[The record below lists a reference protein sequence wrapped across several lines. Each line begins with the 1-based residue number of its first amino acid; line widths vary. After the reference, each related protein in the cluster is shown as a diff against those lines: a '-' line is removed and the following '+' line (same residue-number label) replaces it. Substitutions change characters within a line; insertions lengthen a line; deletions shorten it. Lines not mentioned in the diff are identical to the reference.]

1 MTALRTPHVRGRW
14 GEIQLKRV
22 VELAGMLP
30 YCDFE
35 EQVTATTEDGRLRPD
50 MMVRLPGGKNVIV
63 DAKVPLAA
71 YLDACEATDEDE
83 RARHLESHARQVRE
97 HMAKL
102 SAKSYWQQ
110 FGDTP
115 DFVVMFLPD
124 EGFFR
129 AAWEQDPSL
138 VEAGVRSRVHVAS
151 PTTLIVLLQSIA
163 YGWQQESVAEG
174 AREIQAL
181 GRELYERVGDRGRA
195 PDQDGEQPQGRRRCV
210 QRDGRLAREALL
222 PTARKLDA
230 FVVSDKE
237 LPELTPV
244 VEQPQPSRRRSSA
257 SSCAR
262 STRRSGEK
270 RLPDPL
276 QVAVACSAKAQDRAD
291 ALDRVEVAVLDSEHL
306 ASVREREP
314 HGQVEPVV
322 ASLHRRPVERARR
335 GVERRSAAGRAAERI
350 LLDAPAKSSSS
361 TRPSE
366 AASSVSAQ
374 PEAPRAPLPVS
385 SRQRSTASLPRP
397 ARPARATASRS
408 RDRRPSRASGRSSS
422 R

>member
-1 MTALRTPHVRGRW
+1 MVTAAFIVLGFAVGAVAAWLLASRRASAADARVGELRTELVATRAELDVERRSFDEKVVAAVRAASAEAYQANSSAFLEIAESKMKPLKDSLDKVEVQVQTLEQARERSQGALREQLGQLSERTASLVTALRTPHVRGRW

-35 EQVTATTEDGRLRPD
+35 EQVTTATDDGRLRPD
-50 MMVRLPGGKNVIV
+50 MKVRLPGGKSVIV

-71 YLDACEATDEDE
+71 YLDACEATNDAE

-138 VEAGVRSRVHVAS
+138 VETGVRSRVHVAS

-163 YGWQQESVAEG
+163 YGWQQESVAED

-181 GRELYERVGDRGRA
+181 GRELYERVAIVGSHLNKIGNSLKGAVGAFNDTVGSLEKRF
-195 PDQDGEQPQGRRRCV
+195 
-210 QRDGRLAREALL
+210 L
-222 PTARKLDA
+222 PTARKLESH
-230 FVVSDKE
+230 VVSDKE
-237 LPELTPV
+237 LPELAPV
-244 VEQPQPSRRRSSA
+244 VEQPQALQAPEL
-257 SSCAR
+257 
-262 STRRSGEK
+262 GEQ
-270 RLPDPL
+270 L
-276 QVAVACSAKAQDRAD
+276 RAID
-291 ALDRVEVAVLDSEHL
+291 AA
-306 ASVREREP
+306 
-314 HGQVEPVV
+314 
-322 ASLHRRPVERARR
+322 
-335 GVERRSAAGRAAERI
+335 
-350 LLDAPAKSSSS
+350 
-361 TRPSE
+361 
-366 AASSVSAQ
+366 
-374 PEAPRAPLPVS
+374 
-385 SRQRSTASLPRP
+385 
-397 ARPARATASRS
+397 
-408 RDRRPSRASGRSSS
+408 
-422 R
+422 

>member
-1 MTALRTPHVRGRW
+1 MVVLALFLGLVLGAFAAWLLASRQRAAAGRELADTRSELAATRAELDVERRSFDQKVVTAVRAASADAYQANSSAFLEIAESKLTGYVRPLKESLAKVEGQVQTLELARERSQGALREQLTQLSERTASLVTALRTPHVRGRW

-30 YCDFE
+30 YCDFD
-35 EQVTATTEDGRLRPD
+35 EQVTAATDDGRLRPD
-50 MMVRLPGGKNVIV
+50 MKVRLPGGKNVIV

-71 YLDACEATDEDE
+71 YLDACEATDDAA
-83 RARHLESHARQVRE
+83 RSRHLESHARQVRD
-97 HMAKL
+97 HMTKL

-163 YGWQQESVAEG
+163 HGWQQESVAED

-181 GRELYERVGDRGRA
+181 GRELYERVAIVGGHLTKIGNSLKGAVGAFNETVGSLEKRF
-195 PDQDGEQPQGRRRCV
+195 
-210 QRDGRLAREALL
+210 L

-230 FVVSDKE
+230 LVVSDKE

-244 VEQPQPSRRRSSA
+244 VEQPQALQAPEL
-257 SSCAR
+257 
-262 STRRSGEK
+262 GEQ
-270 RLPDPL
+270 L
-276 QVAVACSAKAQDRAD
+276 RAID
-291 ALDRVEVAVLDSEHL
+291 AA
-306 ASVREREP
+306 
-314 HGQVEPVV
+314 
-322 ASLHRRPVERARR
+322 
-335 GVERRSAAGRAAERI
+335 
-350 LLDAPAKSSSS
+350 
-361 TRPSE
+361 
-366 AASSVSAQ
+366 
-374 PEAPRAPLPVS
+374 
-385 SRQRSTASLPRP
+385 
-397 ARPARATASRS
+397 
-408 RDRRPSRASGRSSS
+408 
-422 R
+422 

>member
-1 MTALRTPHVRGRW
+1 MLVVALALGLAVGAIASWLYCSRRLLAADRELATTRAELEVERRSFDEKVVHAVRAASAEAYQANSSSFLEIAESKLTGYVKPLKESLAKVEGQVQTLEQARERSQGALREQLLQLSERTASLTTALRTPHVRGRW

-35 EQVTATTEDGRLRPD
+35 EQVTATTDDGRLRPD
-50 MMVRLPGGKNVIV
+50 MRVHLPGGKSVIV

-71 YLDACEATDEDE
+71 YLDACEATDDGV

-97 HMAKL
+97 HMTKL

-163 YGWQQESVAEG
+163 YGWQQESVAED

-181 GRELYERVGDRGRA
+181 GRELYERVAVVGGHLNKIGNSLKGAVGAFNDTVGSLEKRF
-195 PDQDGEQPQGRRRCV
+195 
-210 QRDGRLAREALL
+210 L
-222 PTARKLDA
+222 PTARKLEA
-230 FVVSDKE
+230 HVVSDKS

-244 VEQPQPSRRRSSA
+244 AEQPTALQA
-257 SSCAR
+257 S
-262 STRRSGEK
+262 E
-270 RLPDPL
+270 LEEQL
-276 QVAVACSAKAQDRAD
+276 RAID
-291 ALDRVEVAVLDSEHL
+291 AA
-306 ASVREREP
+306 
-314 HGQVEPVV
+314 
-322 ASLHRRPVERARR
+322 
-335 GVERRSAAGRAAERI
+335 
-350 LLDAPAKSSSS
+350 
-361 TRPSE
+361 
-366 AASSVSAQ
+366 
-374 PEAPRAPLPVS
+374 
-385 SRQRSTASLPRP
+385 
-397 ARPARATASRS
+397 
-408 RDRRPSRASGRSSS
+408 
-422 R
+422 

>member
-1 MTALRTPHVRGRW
+1 MVVLALVTGLSVGALAAWLIAARRASSAEARAAELRVALAGTRAELDVERRSFDERVVAAVRAASAEAYQANSSAFLEIAESKLTGYVRPLKESLDKVEGQVQTLELARERSQGALRAQLAQLSERTASLVTALRTPHVRGRW

-30 YCDFE
+30 YCDFDQ
-35 EQVTATTEDGRLRPD
+35 QVTAATDDGRLRPD
-50 MMVRLPGGKNVIV
+50 MKIRLPGGKSVIV

-71 YLDACEATDEDE
+71 YLDACEATDDAE

-138 VEAGVRSRVHVAS
+138 VETGVRSRVHVAS

-163 YGWQQESVAEG
+163 YGWQQESVAED

-181 GRELYERVGDRGRA
+181 GRELYERVAIVGTHLNKIGNSLKGAVGAFNDTVGSL
-195 PDQDGEQPQGRRRCV
+195 ERRF
-210 QRDGRLAREALL
+210 L
-222 PTARKLDA
+222 PTARKLESH
-230 FVVSDKE
+230 VVTDKE

-244 VEQPQPSRRRSSA
+244 AEQPQALQAPEL
-257 SSCAR
+257 
-262 STRRSGEK
+262 GEQ
-270 RLPDPL
+270 L
-276 QVAVACSAKAQDRAD
+276 RAID
-291 ALDRVEVAVLDSEHL
+291 AA
-306 ASVREREP
+306 
-314 HGQVEPVV
+314 
-322 ASLHRRPVERARR
+322 
-335 GVERRSAAGRAAERI
+335 
-350 LLDAPAKSSSS
+350 
-361 TRPSE
+361 
-366 AASSVSAQ
+366 
-374 PEAPRAPLPVS
+374 
-385 SRQRSTASLPRP
+385 
-397 ARPARATASRS
+397 
-408 RDRRPSRASGRSSS
+408 
-422 R
+422 

>member
-1 MTALRTPHVRGRW
+1 MLIVALILGIALGACAAWVYGSRRLYATERELAATRAELDVERRSFDEKVVHAVRAASAEAYQANSSAFLEIAESKLTGYVKPLKESLTKVEGQVQTLELARERSQGALREQLAQLSERTASLVTALRTPHVRGRW

-35 EQVTATTEDGRLRPD
+35 EQVTAATDDGRLRPD
-50 MMVRLPGGKNVIV
+50 MTIRLPGGKNVIV

-97 HMAKL
+97 HMTKL

-163 YGWQQESVAEG
+163 YGWQQESVAED

-181 GRELYERVGDRGRA
+181 GRELYERVAIVGGHLTKMGNSLKGAVGAFNETVGSLEKRF
-195 PDQDGEQPQGRRRCV
+195 
-210 QRDGRLAREALL
+210 L

-230 FVVSDKE
+230 LVVSDKE

-244 VEQPQPSRRRSSA
+244 VEQPQPLQA
-257 SSCAR
+257 PEL
-262 STRRSGEK
+262 GEQ
-270 RLPDPL
+270 L
-276 QVAVACSAKAQDRAD
+276 RAID
-291 ALDRVEVAVLDSEHL
+291 AA
-306 ASVREREP
+306 
-314 HGQVEPVV
+314 
-322 ASLHRRPVERARR
+322 
-335 GVERRSAAGRAAERI
+335 
-350 LLDAPAKSSSS
+350 
-361 TRPSE
+361 
-366 AASSVSAQ
+366 
-374 PEAPRAPLPVS
+374 
-385 SRQRSTASLPRP
+385 
-397 ARPARATASRS
+397 
-408 RDRRPSRASGRSSS
+408 
-422 R
+422 

>member
-1 MTALRTPHVRGRW
+1 MVVLALFLGLVLGAFAAWLLASRQRAAAGRELADTRSELAATRAELDVERRSFDQKVVTAVRAASADAYQANSSAFLEIAESKLTGYVRPLKESLAKVEGQVQTLELARERSQGALREQLTQLSERTASLVTALRTPHVRGRW

-30 YCDFE
+30 YCDFD
-35 EQVTATTEDGRLRPD
+35 EQVTAATDDGRLRPD
-50 MMVRLPGGKNVIV
+50 MKVRLPGGKNVIV

-71 YLDACEATDEDE
+71 YLDACEATDDAE
-83 RARHLESHARQVRE
+83 RSRHLESHARQVRD
-97 HMAKL
+97 HMTKL

-163 YGWQQESVAEG
+163 HGWQQESVAED

-181 GRELYERVGDRGRA
+181 GRELYERVAIVGGHLTKIGNSLKGAVGAFNETIGSLEKRF
-195 PDQDGEQPQGRRRCV
+195 
-210 QRDGRLAREALL
+210 L

-230 FVVSDKE
+230 LVVSDKE

-244 VEQPQPSRRRSSA
+244 VEQPQALQAPEL
-257 SSCAR
+257 
-262 STRRSGEK
+262 GEQ
-270 RLPDPL
+270 L
-276 QVAVACSAKAQDRAD
+276 RAID
-291 ALDRVEVAVLDSEHL
+291 AA
-306 ASVREREP
+306 
-314 HGQVEPVV
+314 
-322 ASLHRRPVERARR
+322 
-335 GVERRSAAGRAAERI
+335 
-350 LLDAPAKSSSS
+350 
-361 TRPSE
+361 
-366 AASSVSAQ
+366 
-374 PEAPRAPLPVS
+374 
-385 SRQRSTASLPRP
+385 
-397 ARPARATASRS
+397 
-408 RDRRPSRASGRSSS
+408 
-422 R
+422 